1 MRKSK
6 IYKAEHLA
14 VKELFYSIQIQH
26 QSEIAWQ
33 DRVMCV
39 IHRARPEKG

>member
-14 VKELFYSIQIQH
+14 VKELFYISIQG
-26 QSEIAWQ
+26 
-33 DRVMCV
+33 DVV